1 MRRFWMM
8 LSILAVLLLAGCGDN
23 GQLNGAG
30 GQAAEATQPVSEA
43 SGSPV
48 SVPSSAQETAT
59 PQMAEAVAYTREIAF
74 DIDAI
79 ADPIVND
86 EIKASLKD
94 ALEGIVNEDQEQ
106 FNGAFTTQE
115 LAQANEYGFKTG
127 GGIIFTGVDYISN
140 QPEGR
145 VVMNVN
151 YNWITADGEER
162 EDSPNYWF
170 MQSKEGKW
178 GLVTI
183 D

>member
-23 GQLNGAG
+23 GPLNGAG
-30 GQAAEATQPVSEA
+30 GQASEATAQRLAEATQPVSEA

-59 PQMAEAVAYTREIAF
+59 PQMAEAVAYMREIAF

-127 GGIIFTGVDYISN
+127 GGIIFTGVDYISTSRRKSSN
-140 QPEGR
+140 
-145 VVMNVN
+145 
-151 YNWITADGEER
+151 ER
-162 EDSPNYWF
+162 ELQLDNRRR
-170 MQSKEGKW
+170 
-178 GLVTI
+178 
-183 D
+183 